1 MLLTNDTIKYIIKL
15 FPFLEGVLLL
25 PEWGNAHLV
34 QTRHDRPIPY
44 KNGTITVF
52 EFIVL
57 SDGSV
62 RKSEQVVKYPRD
74 STIMTEDQV
83 NIASPQDIAT
93 ADGSYVLI
101 KCNNMHRGVT
111 YFLSRNCDLDWTKG
125 LRKNP
130 KPLDEKT
137 YKILTMRCMKQGA
150 PLLGLKDLLQSMP
163 PHYDGYQESTVQVL
177 PLEHLPERVMH
188 ETHTGCDDTAS
199 RLYAVYGDG
208 TVINL
213 FCREDG
219 SYLPWQDL
227 PDHHNANYIVVHTV
241 PRGDRASDYNQ
252 GSWTLQVYPLSPPP
266 AQKIINDLR
275 VKEMQEKQIE
285 LQKSLAEVTGKL
297 VALEELGVD

>member
-150 PLLGLKDLLQSMP
+150 PLLGLK
-163 PHYDGYQESTVQVL
+163 
-177 PLEHLPERVMH
+177 
-188 ETHTGCDDTAS
+188 
-199 RLYAVYGDG
+199 
-208 TVINL
+208 
-213 FCREDG
+213 EDG